1 MAVSAAP
8 KLDPVTLE
16 VVRNALPAITNEMS
30 VDLQRTS
37 YNMMIY
43 EVRDYCCALLDVE
56 GRLLSQNMG
65 GVSHFVA
72 DLGVVI
78 KDGVARYGADG
89 FKPGD
94 VIITNHERVA
104 GQHQNNIV
112 IYTPIFFEGELW
124 AFAVVRAHWVDVGG
138 MSTGFG
144 GSSGVTDPWME
155 GLQLD
160 QVKIY
165 EGGKPDHKALKII
178 RDNIRFPES
187 SMGDLRSQLA
197 ACALAERRVVELLER
212 YGRATIEASI
222 ETIFAQSEAKC
233 RAVVAQIKDGEYEAE
248 AIFDHDWVERDKPV
262 PIKVK
267 VIVKG
272 DEMTI
277 DLTECSP
284 QRRGAINSRTLA
296 APYIAYKALT
306 GPLEPVNE
314 GSFAGLRVIIQEG
327 NIMMA
332 RYPATMAAWSLPL
345 PTVVDTIVTALAP
358 ALPERA
364 PAAHLGTLGGA
375 IVFFGT
381 NPDTGKGFVL
391 QSIEGGGWGGRPW
404 EDGESTTVS
413 VCQGDV
419 RNAPIENMELKV
431 PVLIESRALRVDS
444 AGPGKYRGGFGI
456 ATRVRNLVEGRWN
469 LPGPHGRGQ
478 MPPWGLWG
486 GKSGTPATSMLR
498 QAGEEDFHENEG
510 QRLLVP
516 AGSQAVILTAGGG
529 GWGNPLERDPAA
541 VQMDVL
547 DGLVSLQ
554 SAREDYGVVLDART
568 LAVDEAA
575 TAALRRERA
584 QA

>member
-1 MAVSAAP
+1 
-8 KLDPVTLE
+8 
-16 VVRNALPAITNEMS
+16 
-30 VDLQRTS
+30 
-37 YNMMIY
+37 
-43 EVRDYCCALLDVE
+43 
-56 GRLLSQNMG
+56 
-65 GVSHFVA
+65 VA

-104 GQHQNNIV
+104 GQHLNNIV
-112 IYTPIFFEGELW
+112 IYTPIFFEGELC

>member
-104 GQHQNNIV
+104 GQHLNNIV